1 MLALDILMI
10 VFSVIKSFQKQAAL
24 NIYTSSFKT
33 APIVRTSPN
42 VIFCCFVYK
51 LKSTSVWLHAD
62 KQDTVNISIS

>member
-51 LKSTSVWLHAD
+51 LKSTSV
-62 KQDTVNISIS
+62 